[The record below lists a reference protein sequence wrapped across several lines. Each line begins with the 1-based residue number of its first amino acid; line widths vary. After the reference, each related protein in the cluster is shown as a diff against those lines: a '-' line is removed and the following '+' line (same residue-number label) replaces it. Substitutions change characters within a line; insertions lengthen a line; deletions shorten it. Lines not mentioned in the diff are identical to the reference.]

1 VAVLEKIRGEV
12 WEKNPMHLRA
22 RRRRNSAEAWSVRF
36 TNGIAILI
44 ASTQIRDF
52 FGLQMERVP
61 GDFFRSHGRDC

>member
-12 WEKNPMHLRA
+12 WEKNPMHSRA
-22 RRRRNSAEAWSVRF
+22 CRRPSRTVGF

-61 GDFFRSHGRDC
+61 GDFFQSHGCDG